1 MRLKGVITLLH
12 LTVLATI
19 WSGIYAADS
28 HIDYEAAPYHDAAK
42 AAAFEYDSSSLYRQ
56 NSVSDGQIDNGR
68 FPASGQEEG
77 LALIAIESSSSD
89 ELYGNETAS
98 TQPEPIFDTIR
109 TKTIDTLYFEIKF
122 RFDKYDLDMDYME
135 NRNILQQFD
144 SVLNAIGVENILKLE
159 IISRS
164 SPEGAYEY
172 NVWLSEKRSA
182 TINRFMQDNY
192 PHLTDVMTDN
202 PEGES
207 WQALRDYVTADSC
220 LSKQSIEKVTRVID
234 SEINIGTKKWRMEN
248 ILGKDENV
256 GDIYRYLYRTYY
268 PKIRFSGITID
279 HYTETIELIER
290 MTVETTPTVTDTVVE
305 PTQPETVVEPYEP
318 ETVVE
323 PTFRRFPKMAVKTNM
338 LYNAMF
344 TPELGYAPIL
354 NVELEYYLA
363 ENGRWSLLGE
373 YEFPWWVKDSKHQYL
388 QILNLQLEARYYL
401 KKQSKFRGHYLS
413 AYTGA
418 NLYDLCFDSKEGSGI
433 QGEGFHVGLGYG
445 YVIPLNKKGS
455 WKLELFL
462 KGGYYVSH
470 YDKYDAGEPF
480 TGRYYYRWFGNVNDF
495 KTRNWRFRWLGPT
508 GAGVTISYDL
518 FYRKKQN
525 K

>member
-42 AAAFEYDSSSLYRQ
+42 AAAFEYDSNSLYRQ
-56 NSVSDGQIDNGR
+56 NSVYDGQIDNGR
-68 FPASGQEEG
+68 LPVSGQEEG
-77 LALIAIESSSSD
+77 LAFIAIESSSSD
-89 ELYGNETAS
+89 GLYGNETAS

-122 RFDKYDLDMDYME
+122 RFDKYDLDIDYME

-192 PHLTDVMTDN
+192 PHLTDVMTVN
-202 PEGES
+202 PDGES

-363 ENGRWSLLGE
+363 EDGRWSLLGE

-413 AYTGA
+413 AYSGA

>member
-1 MRLKGVITLLH
+1 MRLKGIIALAH
-12 LTVLATI
+12 LAMLATT
-19 WSGIYAADS
+19 WSGVYAAAS
-28 HIDYEAAPYHDAAK
+28 PADYNAASYHDTAK
-42 AAAFEYDSSSLYRQ
+42 AAAFEFDSNTFSQQMSAYPTSQEQ
-56 NSVSDGQIDNGR
+56 N
-68 FPASGQEEG
+68 G
-77 LALIAIESSSSD
+77 LAFIAIESSSSD
-89 ELYGNETAS
+89 GLYGNETAKTVS
-98 TQPEPIFDTIR
+98 TQSEPVFDTIR
-109 TKTIDTLYFEIKF
+109 TKTIDTRYFDIKF
-122 RFDKYDLDMDYME
+122 RFDKYDLDIDYMD
-135 NRNILQQFD
+135 NRNILQQLD
-144 SVLNAIGVENILKLE
+144 SILNTIGVENIIKLE

-164 SPEGAYEY
+164 SPEGVYEH
-172 NVWLSEKRSA
+172 NIWLSEKRSA
-182 TINRFMQDNY
+182 TINKFMQDKY
-192 PHLTDVMTDN
+192 PHLTNIMVVYPD
-202 PEGES
+202 GES
-207 WQALRDYVTADSC
+207 WQTLRDYVETDSR
-220 LSKQSIEKVTRVID
+220 LNAQSIEKVIQVID
-234 SEINIGTKKWRMEN
+234 SDINIGTKKWRMEN

-268 PKIRFSGITID
+268 PKIRFSGMTID
-279 HYTETIELIER
+279 HYTETVETIER
-290 MTVETTPTVTDTVVE
+290 VPIETIPTITDTTVI
-305 PTQPETVVEPYEP
+305 VVEPYQP

-363 ENGRWSLLGE
+363 EDGRWSILGE

-388 QILNLQLEARYYL
+388 QILNLQFEGRYYL

-413 AYTGA
+413 TYAGA

-433 QGEGFHVGLGYG
+433 QGEGFHAGFGYG
-445 YVIPLNKKGS
+445 YVLPLNKKGS

-470 YDKYDAGEPF
+470 YDKYDAGDPYA
-480 TGRYYYRWFGNVNDF
+480 GKYYYRWFGNINDF
-495 KTRNWRFRWLGPT
+495 KTRNWRFRWVGPT